1 MGFELSHSRGCLGSA
16 VPGVL
21 LKQAIYDHRS
31 LTMTYTF
38 IPESYDSVVSP
49 TYAQEQESEGG
60 GGWRIYLLQMAFTKI
75 PRLSPKQPALFFLS
89 GLIPLGSSPRC

>member
-60 GGWRIYLLQMAFTKI
+60 WGVAYLSIANVIHKNPQTV
-75 PRLSPKQPALFFLS
+75 S
-89 GLIPLGSSPRC
+89 

>member
-60 GGWRIYLLQMAFTKI
+60 GGGVSIYCKCHSQKSPDCLL
-75 PRLSPKQPALFFLS
+75 
-89 GLIPLGSSPRC
+89 SSLPCSSCLV

>member
-1 MGFELSHSRGCLGSA
+1 MGLELSHSRDCLGSA

-31 LTMTYTF
+31 LTITPTF

-49 TYAQEQESEGG
+49 TSAQGQESEGG
-60 GGWRIYLLQMAFTKI
+60 GVSIYFKCHSQKSPDCLL
-75 PRLSPKQPALFFLS
+75 
-89 GLIPLGSSPRC
+89 SSLPCSSCLV

>member
-49 TYAQEQESEGG
+49 TYAQEQESEVGVG
-60 GGWRIYLLQMAFTKI
+60 SVSIYCKCHSQKSPDCLL
-75 PRLSPKQPALFFLS
+75 
-89 GLIPLGSSPRC
+89 SSLPCSSCLV